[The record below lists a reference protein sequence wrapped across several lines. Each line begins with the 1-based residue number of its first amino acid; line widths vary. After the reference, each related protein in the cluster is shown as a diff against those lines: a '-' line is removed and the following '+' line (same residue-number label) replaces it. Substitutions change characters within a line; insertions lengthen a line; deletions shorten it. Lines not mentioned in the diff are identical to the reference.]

1 MLIRRMMK
9 AFLLAAG
16 LGVRLR
22 PITNAIPKCM
32 IPIDGKPMLHHWF
45 SLLKKHGITDILI
58 NLHHLPQK
66 VIEYVKNLEG
76 MEGWKDGR
84 MGEDSSIPPFLH
96 LSNLPVFHSQ
106 DFNITLFYE
115 EELLGSAGTIREN
128 ADWVCSETEFIIAYA
143 DNLTNANLTKLIQF
157 HRLKSLLPLPFR
169 KEGQGGVLTMG
180 LFHSDYPQACGI
192 ASLDENG
199 LVVSFVEKPKKPE
212 SNLANAGIYV
222 ASPEIFSYIPEGKV
236 VDLGHDV
243 LPELVGKMYGCEID
257 GYLRDIGTPENY
269 RKAQEEWKLVNHK

>member
-1 MLIRRMMK
+1 MRMMK

-22 PITNAIPKCM
+22 PITNTIPKCM
-32 IPIDGKPMLHHWF
+32 IPIGGKPMLHHWF
-45 SLLKKHGITDILI
+45 SLLTEHGITDILI

-66 VIEYVKNLEG
+66 VIEYLKSLKVRTQGLNFEFPALNHCHQV
-76 MEGWKDGR
+76 
-84 MGEDSSIPPFLH
+84 S
-96 LSNLPVFHSQ
+96 

-115 EELLGSAGTIREN
+115 EELMGSAGTIREN
-128 ADWVCSETEFIIAYA
+128 ANWVRSETEFIIAYA
-143 DNLTNANLTKLIQF
+143 DNLTNANLTKLLQF
-157 HRLKSLLPLPFR
+157 HSEKKPI
-169 KEGQGGVLTMG
+169 LTMG

-192 ASLDENG
+192 ALLDENG
-199 LVVSFVEKPKKPE
+199 MVVSFVEKPQKTE

-222 ASPEIFSYIPEGKV
+222 ASPEIFSYIPEGNV

-243 LPELVGKMYGCEID
+243 LPKLVGKMYGCEID

-269 RKAQEEWKLVNHK
+269 KKAQEEWKLVNHK